1 MFNPDYFRLITKETD
16 GFIYDSFLSKL
27 KEYEEKMK
35 EDLRKSYTKEK
46 GEKEM
51 FGSSGK
57 DFTYR
62 DFLIKEAKRK
72 EEEEKKQTQQGT
84 KFDQDKPRMDLLDPS
99 FTIGVAK
106 VLTFGANKYEAN
118 NWRKGIQFSRLIS
131 AIHRHLAAIQQGE
144 FIDPESG
151 EPHVYHIGGNVMF
164 LGWMMENKPELN
176 DLPK

>member
-1 MFNPDYFRLITKETD
+1 MTQDFGYAPDKKESPVE
-16 GFIYDSFLSKL
+16 GL
-27 KEYEEKMK
+27 
-35 EDLRKSYTKEK
+35 
-46 GEKEM
+46 
-51 FGSSGK
+51 
-57 DFTYR
+57 
-62 DFLIKEAKRK
+62 
-72 EEEEKKQTQQGT
+72 

-151 EPHVYHIGGNVMF
+151 EPHVYHIGCNIMF

-176 DLPK
+176 DLPE